1 MEDFIIYGYWG
12 LFAASFLAAT
22 LLPLS
27 SEVVLGLL
35 LMNGADPVIS
45 VAVATCG
52 NVLGSCLN
60 YAIGLGG
67 NKLLL
72 RKVLRI
78 SEDEFNKSAERYK
91 RWGVYSLLLA
101 WVPVIGD
108 PITVV
113 AGVLRTKFMFFLIL
127 VTTGKLARYIVITLI
142 GIEL

>member
-27 SEVVLGLL
+27 SEVVLGFLL
-35 LMNGADPVIS
+35 LNGADPVIA
-45 VAVATCG
+45 VGVATCG

-67 NKLLL
+67 NKILLK
-72 RKVLRI
+72 KVLRI
-78 SEDEFNKSAERYK
+78 SEEEFNKSAERYK
-91 RWGVYSLLLA
+91 KWGVYSLLLA

-108 PITVV
+108 PITVI
-113 AGVLRTKFMFFLIL
+113 AGVLKTKFMLFLIL
-127 VTTGKLARYIVITLI
+127 VTTGKLVRYIVITIISMNL
-142 GIEL
+142 

>member
-27 SEVVLGLL
+27 SEVVLGFLL
-35 LMNGADPVIS
+35 LNGADPVIS
-45 VAVATCG
+45 IAVATCG

-78 SEDEFNKSAERYK
+78 SEDDFNKSAERYK
-91 RWGVYSLLLA
+91 KWGVYSLLLA

-113 AGVLRTKFMFFLIL
+113 AGVLRTKFMLFLIL

>member
-35 LMNGADPVIS
+35 LLNGADPVIS

-67 NKLLL
+67 NKLLV

-78 SEDEFNKSAERYK
+78 SEEEFNKSAERYK
-91 RWGVYSLLLA
+91 KWGVYSLLLA

-108 PITVV
+108 PITVA
-113 AGVLRTKFMFFLIL
+113 AGVLKTKFMFFLIL

-142 GIEL
+142 GIGL